1 MYVGFEAKNL
11 IERLRTDHAVVVR
24 FMDKIK
30 ESYLQ
35 CGRYIQK
42 KLPLEN
48 DVLKSIGMLDP
59 MIVSSFGQKGL
70 RYLLK
75 LLLLVTTVL
84 SERKK
89 IHTIKRLERFAWTV
103 IFMVL
108 LVTMLKLNVWFGGSL
123 LVQDTQLCSK
133 LCDLCS
139 PSFMVLLLNPLSV
152 RWMT

>member
-24 FMDKIK
+24 FMDKSE

-59 MIVSSFGQKGL
+59 MIVSSSG
-70 RYLLK
+70 
-75 LLLLVTTVL
+75 
-84 SERKK
+84 
-89 IHTIKRLERFAWTV
+89 
-103 IFMVL
+103 
-108 LVTMLKLNVWFGGSL
+108 
-123 LVQDTQLCSK
+123 
-133 LCDLCS
+133 
-139 PSFMVLLLNPLSV
+139 
-152 RWMT
+152 